1 MTINDEL
8 LTSYLDGESS
18 PDARKS
24 VDLALTCDPQ
34 LRKRLENLMLDRTGL
49 KSAFDALLDPSQP
62 RPDIFRANRPPAKS
76 VQRPLKVAA
85 LAVLCGLAGWSLA
98 TWLPAQSR
106 STWQQQAAIY
116 HSLYVNSTV
125 AGVNNNE
132 AVMEEELGR
141 VSVALGKSIELKNL
155 RAVEALTYKRSQIL
169 GFEGQPLMQIA
180 YLSALGSPVVLCIMR
195 RDHDDQKAVETTT
208 LEGLMAATWSAGK
221 FEYMLIG
228 GSDAALIEDAAKRLA
243 VLL

>member
-24 VDLALTCDPQ
+24 VDLALTRDPQ
-34 LRKRLENLMLDRTGL
+34 LRKRLENLKLDRTGL
-49 KSAFDALLDPSQP
+49 KSAFDTLLDTSPP
-62 RPDIFRANRPPAKS
+62 RSDVFKATKPPAKS
-76 VQRPLKVAA
+76 LQVPLKVAG
-85 LAVLCGLAGWSLA
+85 LAVLCGLAGWGLA

-125 AGVNNNE
+125 AGVNNSE
-132 AVMEEELGR
+132 AVMQEELER
-141 VSVALGKSIELKNL
+141 VSVALGKSIELKSL
-155 RAVEALTYKRSQIL
+155 RAVEALSYKRSQIL

-195 RDHDDQKAVETTT
+195 RDHDDQKAVETTN
-208 LEGLMAATWSAGK
+208 LEGMVAATWSAGR

-228 GSDAALIEDAAKRLA
+228 GNDSALIEDAAKRLS